1 MLQIGTP
8 LVKEGDTIQ
17 KGSIL
22 IGGWLEGKYTGM
34 RYVHANGS
42 VQAKVWYSQKEKV
55 ELKQIKTERTGNEEV
70 RYSVKIN
77 NFPINLYKT
86 LSNFEKYDTIRE
98 NKKVKLF
105 SDFYLPLEIE
115 KIINYEVK
123 EEKITYTKE
132 QAKEIGIEK
141 AKQTLEEQITNK
153 ENIVGTYTNY
163 KETEDA
169 VEVEVIYEVLEEIG
183 TKEKL
188 VF

>member
-1 MLQIGTP
+1 
-8 LVKEGDTIQ
+8 
-17 KGSIL
+17 
-22 IGGWLEGKYTGM
+22 M

-42 VQAKVWYSQKEKV
+42 VQAKVWYSHKEKV
-55 ELKQIKTERTGNEEV
+55 ELKQTKTQRTGNEEV

-86 LSNFEKYDTIRE
+86 LSNFEKYDTIKE
-98 NKKVKLF
+98 NKKIKLF

-115 KIINYEVK
+115 KITNYEVQ
-123 EEKITYTKE
+123 EEKVTYTKE
-132 QAKEIGIEK
+132 QAKEIGEQK
-141 AKQTLEEQITNK
+141 AKQMLEEQIENK
-153 ENIVGTYTNY
+153 ENIINTYINY
-163 KETEDA
+163 EEEENA

>member
-1 MLQIGTP
+1 M
-8 LVKEGDTIQ
+8 
-17 KGSIL
+17 
-22 IGGWLEGKYTGM
+22 
-34 RYVHANGS
+34 
-42 VQAKVWYSQKEKV
+42 
-55 ELKQIKTERTGNEEV
+55 
-70 RYSVKIN
+70 
-77 NFPINLYKT
+77 YKT

-123 EEKITYTKE
+123 EEEITYTKE

-163 KETEDA
+163 EETEDA